1 MFCQKTGYGGAPKTE
16 KVDYKEK
23 AKPVASRP
31 LTIRFNADVAGA
43 AAAAAYAYAQL
54 KARNVIICECSPTV
68 AISIVAAPAASPI
81 KIVLSS
87 FR

>member
-43 AAAAAYAYAQL
+43 AAAAAAAAAAFNHPFARL
-54 KARNVIICECSPTV
+54 SRLDIPPLPKADEGGR
-68 AISIVAAPAASPI
+68 
-81 KIVLSS
+81 
-87 FR
+87 R